1 MRRLIVTLML
11 VLAAPVAAEVVRYEI
26 GEGSGIVFESKA
38 PLDSFEGS
46 TGAVRGWFAA
56 DLAAIGDSVAL
67 EVTVDLAD
75 FDTGIGKR
83 NQHMRDNHLETD
95 RFPEARF
102 RGGAVE
108 AVRTEGG
115 GTLVA
120 LRGILD
126 LHGVARPLGC
136 DVTLRPRDDGSV
148 VVTTAF
154 VVKLS
159 DHDIDRPRFLVMKLA
174 DEQKV
179 KVVLEARSS
188 VGGEIND

>member
-1 MRRLIVTLML
+1 M
-11 VLAAPVAAEVVRYEI
+11 VRYEI
-26 GEGSGIVFESKA
+26 DEGSEIVFESKA
-38 PLDSFEGS
+38 PLDSFEGR
-46 TGAVRGWFAA
+46 TGFVRGWFAA
-56 DLAAIGDSVAL
+56 DLAALGDSVGL
-67 EVTVDLAD
+67 EVVVDLAT

-83 NQHMRDNHLETD
+83 NQHMRDNHLETE
-95 RFPEARF
+95 RFPQARF

-115 GTLVA
+115 ATVTA
-120 LRGILD
+120 LRGTLD
-126 LHGVARPLGC
+126 LHGVVRPYRC

-148 VVTTAF
+148 AVTTAF

-179 KVVLEARSS
+179 RVELVARPAA
-188 VGGEIND
+188 VGEQP